1 MMVLVP
7 VPGTSPDHESQIDD
21 WLAAAAELLFWL
33 DDWQTVV
40 LSETTAK
47 NPNVTFFEENQQI
60 VEQIVG

>member
-1 MMVLVP
+1 
-7 VPGTSPDHESQIDD
+7 
-21 WLAAAAELLFWL
+21 LAAAAELLFWL